1 MGEVV
6 GEAAVLLN
14 RLDEAVGF
22 FAVSL
27 AHGRLLEEEVLS
39 AEY

>member
-1 MGEVV
+1 MVGDGAVV
-6 GEAAVLLN
+6 LEGLGEAI
-14 RLDEAVGF
+14 GF
-22 FAVSL
+22 FAVSV